1 MGLNSGVDLSQGVPI
16 LLLLLFIAGIGA
28 IQLTEESI
36 PSHAILADRVELV
49 CNYDMEGDK
58 LYSVKWYRNGQEF
71 YRYIPTDTPDTT
83 VFPYPGIDVDEYKST
98 ETRIILRRVDLN
110 TSGMFRCEVSGEA
123 PLFQTATSSNVM
135 IVVDLP
141 DEGPVI
147 SGSQPRYHTG
157 DVLTANCSSS
167 RSLPAASLKWYIN
180 GEEATKRML
189 VHYPT
194 ISLPQGLYSSV
205 LGIKLKVRDKLFSK
219 SGDLKIKCTAAID
232 TIYWRS
238 NEESIQGLSERSY
251 NLNVR
256 DNGWNSVSAAIPIR
270 SSSPSVSLFPA
281 LLGWAFLSTRLI
293 RSPL

>member
-1 MGLNSGVDLSQGVPI
+1 
-16 LLLLLFIAGIGA
+16 
-28 IQLTEESI
+28 
-36 PSHAILADRVELV
+36 
-49 CNYDMEGDK
+49 
-58 LYSVKWYRNGQEF
+58 
-71 YRYIPTDTPDTT
+71 
-83 VFPYPGIDVDEYKST
+83 
-98 ETRIILRRVDLN
+98 
-110 TSGMFRCEVSGEA
+110 MFRCEVSGEA

-157 DVLTANCSSS
+157 DILAANCSSS

-180 GEEATKRML
+180 GEEATPRML
-189 VHYPT
+189 VKYPT
-194 ISLPQGLYSSV
+194 ITLPQGLYSSV
-205 LGIKLKVRDKLFSK
+205 LGLRLKVRDKLFSK

-238 NEESIQGLSERSY
+238 NEESIQGISERSY

-281 LLGWAFLSTRLI
+281 LLGWAFLSTRLT